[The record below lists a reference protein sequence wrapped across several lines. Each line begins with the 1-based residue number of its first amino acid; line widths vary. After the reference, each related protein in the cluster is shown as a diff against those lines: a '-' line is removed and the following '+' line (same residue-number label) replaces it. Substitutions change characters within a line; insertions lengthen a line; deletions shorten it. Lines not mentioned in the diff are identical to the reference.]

1 MSALPTCVNDASADL
16 QSRFISVLPRIK
28 DQARFYFRSIKCV
41 VHRAECIAETIGVA
55 WKWFCRLAKKGKDA
69 TKFAS
74 ALARL
79 AARAVRA
86 GRRVGAGETAN
97 DVMSSVAQRRHNF
110 KIEPLPSPRTG
121 YDNLL
126 SSPTGQRDQD
136 VLEERLR
143 DNTRTPPPEQA
154 AFRVDFSRWL
164 KTLTPRKRRIIRAMS
179 LNEKTKNLSRV
190 FKLSPGRIS
199 QMRREFH
206 DDWSRFVGDVE
217 EKMPA

>member
-1 MSALPTCVNDASADL
+1 MSALPTCVNDPSADL

-79 AARAVRA
+79 AARAVRG

-97 DVMSSVAQRRHNF
+97 DVMSVIAQRRHNF
-110 KIEPLPSPRTG
+110 LVEPLPSPRTSQEIL
-121 YDNLL
+121 YDVG
-126 SSPTGQRDQD
+126 GQRMHDIM
-136 VLEERLR
+136 EERLS
-143 DNTRTPPPEQA
+143 DNTVASPADQA
-154 AFRVDFSRWL
+154 AFRLDFRGWL
-164 KTLTPRKRRIIRAMS
+164 RTLSARERRIIQGMAQ
-179 LNEKTKNLSRV
+179 NERTKELSRRFRV
-190 FKLSPGRIS
+190 SPGRVS
-199 QMRREFH
+199 QMRREFQT
-206 DDWSRFVGDVE
+206 DWRKFVGEIEQKVTG
-217 EKMPA
+217 